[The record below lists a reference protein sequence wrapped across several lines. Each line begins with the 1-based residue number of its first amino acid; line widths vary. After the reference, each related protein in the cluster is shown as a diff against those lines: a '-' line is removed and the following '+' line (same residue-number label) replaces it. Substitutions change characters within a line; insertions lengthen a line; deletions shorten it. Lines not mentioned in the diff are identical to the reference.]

1 MDDIIKI
8 AKSLEDSGLSIDGDT
23 EKIKSEINKVDSY
36 LCTILASL
44 IAHVVYSLIEPVAF

>member
-23 EKIKSEINKVDSY
+23 EKKKIWNKQGGF
-36 LCTILASL
+36 LAL
-44 IAHVVYSLIEPVAF
+44 FLLHW